1 MEDTLNVL
9 RAYLQQKYKIDPLK
23 VTSSTS
29 LLHDFGFKG
38 DDVDEFMH
46 DLIKEFR
53 IEVKRLDLSR
63 FFIGN
68 EPFDFISPVIRF
80 FKHEKVSD
88 KPTITVGDLE
98 GFINTGV
105 LC

>member
-53 IEVKRLDLSR
+53 IEVKRLDLSG

-80 FKHEKVSD
+80 LSMKRYPISPQLQSE
-88 KPTITVGDLE
+88 I
-98 GFINTGV
+98 
-105 LC
+105 